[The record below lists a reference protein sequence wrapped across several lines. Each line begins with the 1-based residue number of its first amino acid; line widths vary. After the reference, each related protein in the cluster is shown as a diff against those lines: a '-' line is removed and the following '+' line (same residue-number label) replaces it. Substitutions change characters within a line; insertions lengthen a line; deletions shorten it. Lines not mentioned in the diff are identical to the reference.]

1 MSTAYQMIQE
11 ANRKLGMLLEAMRND
26 SSGEA
31 PLTTQNLAAVLAEVL
46 RVGEWMGIRAVAE
59 SDRDLQLELD
69 AYCQKLHQLREA
81 MSRIHARLL
90 TERARLE
97 TERAHLETATAWAR
111 GARTTS

>member
-46 RVGEWMGIRAVAE
+46 RVGEWMGVRAVAE
-59 SDRDLQLELD
+59 SDRDLQFD

>member
-1 MSTAYQMIQE
+1 MSTACQIMQE
-11 ANRKLGMLLEAMRND
+11 ANRKLGVLLEAMRNNI
-26 SSGEA
+26 SGEA
-31 PLTTQNLAAVLAEVL
+31 LTTRNLAAVLAEVL
-46 RVGEWMGIRAVAE
+46 RVGEWMGVRAVAE